1 MRNRDEATSLY
12 WCQVTYWSRREVKYD
27 AMQKTY
33 CKCQQR
39 RVRQSAATSPTC
51 YKLIRV
57 DIHRYSSILIVLI
70 LRPSAP
76 PRRQLKQVAMASCPT
91 QSMSSTPVFPARPEP
106 DSSSKSASSLTC
118 PLLPSYQARQPD
130 MQRLTTRSHSSIQ
143 YTERYARVI
152 YCIFPNSKNALRIS
166 EHGPVVT

>member
-1 MRNRDEATSLY
+1 MSLY

-39 RVRQSAATSPTC
+39 RVRQSAATC

-57 DIHRYSSILIVLI
+57 DIHRYSSILIL
-70 LRPSAP
+70 LPSAP
-76 PRRQLKQVAMASCPT
+76 PRRQLKQVAMASCPI

-106 DSSSKSASSLTC
+106 DSSSKHASSLTC
-118 PLLPSYQARQPD
+118 PLSPSYQARQPD
-130 MQRLTTRSHSSIQ
+130 MQRLTTRSHSYSIRSAKRASS
-143 YTERYARVI
+143 TV
-152 YCIFPNSKNALRIS
+152 FSRI
-166 EHGPVVT
+166 PKCTANI

>member
-57 DIHRYSSILIVLI
+57 DIHRYSSILVVLI

-91 QSMSSTPVFPARPEP
+91 QSMSSTPVFPKSPSSPPSP
-106 DSSSKSASSLTC
+106 DNQIKSRASIGSV
-118 PLLPSYQARQPD
+118 RQVFFFEFFLKFFFWVR
-130 MQRLTTRSHSSIQ
+130 Q
-143 YTERYARVI
+143 V
-152 YCIFPNSKNALRIS
+152 
-166 EHGPVVT
+166 